1 MPCTT
6 VLIRCNWARGFWHS
20 SRRSTF
26 DLLLLDLFHCPNF
39 ARSFFGLV
47 ALCWLFSLCFCL
59 VVPVAWVWVLC
70 RFAIVLSLL
79 LCCAACCV
87 DFQCA
92 VLRGQSCA
100 WFFGTKQ
107 TNKERK
113 KRDDGDEWL
122 CGMSSVSVCD
132 LAGCGCVAR
141 GVLVRLNGV
150 CVLVDCARCADA
162 LLPGGA
168 VPHALPDALLGNPVE
183 QSCGQ
188 NNRKIYR
195 QKFKEWQRFFAAKYF
210 SVE

>member
-1 MPCTT
+1 MFCLCHFSQGKGAARRPCRGVVSGFGSLLFFRGCRKSHLWRGATSPLPCTT

-92 VLRGQSCA
+92 VLCGQSCA

-107 TNKERK
+107 TKKERK
-113 KRDDGDEWL
+113 EMMGTSG
-122 CGMSSVSVCD
+122 C
-132 LAGCGCVAR
+132 AG
-141 GVLVRLNGV
+141 
-150 CVLVDCARCADA
+150 
-162 LLPGGA
+162 
-168 VPHALPDALLGNPVE
+168 
-183 QSCGQ
+183 
-188 NNRKIYR
+188 
-195 QKFKEWQRFFAAKYF
+195 
-210 SVE
+210 